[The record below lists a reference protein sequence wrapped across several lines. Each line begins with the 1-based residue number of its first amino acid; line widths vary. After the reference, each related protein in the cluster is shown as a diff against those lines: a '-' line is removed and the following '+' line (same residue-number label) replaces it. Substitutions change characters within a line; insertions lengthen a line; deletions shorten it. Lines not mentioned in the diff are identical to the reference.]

1 MADHGGSMWPHV
13 LLSSKSCRVCWINLN
28 ILYLLLDK
36 DCRSAYPQDIAHG
49 LQPRELAASRNCMRL
64 LSCTSLQKILHSK
77 SIIWLHQRVHP
88 RHIKHCFL
96 CPSWTSNRPVTS
108 LTLQTGFQAIAQR
121 HCETGS
127 WYCDDNCDGSS
138 SKGLLWCNT
147 RRFVLCN
154 DSMRPVQSNYGK
166 FLSRAGIAIKTF
178 LELKGYRGYL
188 GIEKCTWGGLPAHCA
203 AIHKNDAIPILQNV
217 LAVLPLQSNHFQW
230 EVVQK
235 RQKILPKECVSECQ
249 CYW

>member
-1 MADHGGSMWPHV
+1 MYIADSCMQVLWLESQKPNSSHSCPICLENGCWYVMADHGGSMWPHV

-96 CPSWTSNRPVTS
+96 CPS
-108 LTLQTGFQAIAQR
+108 
-121 HCETGS
+121 
-127 WYCDDNCDGSS
+127 
-138 SKGLLWCNT
+138 
-147 RRFVLCN
+147 
-154 DSMRPVQSNYGK
+154 
-166 FLSRAGIAIKTF
+166 
-178 LELKGYRGYL
+178 
-188 GIEKCTWGGLPAHCA
+188 
-203 AIHKNDAIPILQNV
+203 
-217 LAVLPLQSNHFQW
+217 
-230 EVVQK
+230 
-235 RQKILPKECVSECQ
+235 
-249 CYW
+249 